1 MKKTAILL
9 LLLLAAACTSFE
21 GNPYDGVLRTLTVRV
36 VYPDD
41 YAQYLRE
48 GVEIRLS
55 DRNSGNSYVATTDAR
70 GAASFCVTAGHY
82 RIAVLD
88 QPDADAVFNGAVEQV
103 DLMRADVGLE
113 VALRY
118 SRPGSLLIKEIYTGG
133 CPQDPPATG
142 NYVYDKYVIIHNN
155 SPLTQYLDGLCLCM
169 VAPYNSSVQSN
180 PWTSFDGDG
189 NIVYREY
196 AAVPD
201 CIWQFGGDG
210 GTFPL
215 APGEDAVVA
224 MNGAV
229 DHTQT
234 YSLSVNLNQ
243 EGFFVLYDVL
253 LFSDQRS
260 HPAPGNR
267 IEASHHLK
275 ALKKTARNQVYT
287 ISNNSPA
294 VILFRAPEDF
304 DLTGYLAD
312 DMQSNIAMGSIN
324 YTKIPWE
331 WIVDGAEVADATGA
345 VRNKRLRTDVDA
357 GAAEFSARAQGHT
370 LHRRL
375 DETMTAASGYDVYVD
390 TNNSSN
396 DFYERQT
403 QSLRE

>member
-1 MKKTAILL
+1 MLMF
-9 LLLLAAACTSFE
+9 LAAACTSFE
-21 GNPYDGVLRTLTVRV
+21 ENPYDGALRTLNVRV
-36 VYPDD
+36 VYPDG
-41 YAQYLRE
+41 YGGYLRE
-48 GVEIRLS
+48 GVEVQLF
-55 DRNSGNSYVATTDAR
+55 DRNTSNRYVAATDAR
-70 GAASFCVTAGHY
+70 GTASFRVTAGHY

-88 QPDADAVFNGAVEQV
+88 RPGADAVFNGAMEQV

-113 VALRY
+113 IALNY

-142 NYVYDKYVIIHNN
+142 SYVYDKYLIVHNN
-155 SPLTQYLDGLCLCM
+155 SPQTQYLDGLCLCM
-169 VAPYNSSVQSN
+169 VAPYNSSAQGN

-189 NIVYREY
+189 NIVYRDY

-201 CIWQFGGDG
+201 CIWQFGGG
-210 GTFPL
+210 GSEFPL

-229 DHTQT
+229 DHTKT
-234 YSLSVNLNQ
+234 YSMSVDLNR
-243 EGFFVLYDVL
+243 EGYFVLYDVL
-253 LFSDQRS
+253 LHSDQRS
-260 HPAPGNR
+260 HPAPGDK
-267 IEASHHLK
+267 IEPARHLK
-275 ALKKTARNQVYT
+275 VLKKTARNFVYT

-294 VILFRAPEDF
+294 VILFRAPEGF
-304 DLTGYLAD
+304 DLEGYLAD

-345 VRNKRLRTDVDA
+345 SRNKRLRTDVDA
-357 GAAEFSARAQGHT
+357 GAVEFSARAQGHT

-375 DETMTAASGYDVYVD
+375 DEGMTAASGYDVYVD

-396 DFYERQT
+396 DFYERET
-403 QSLRE
+403 QSIRD